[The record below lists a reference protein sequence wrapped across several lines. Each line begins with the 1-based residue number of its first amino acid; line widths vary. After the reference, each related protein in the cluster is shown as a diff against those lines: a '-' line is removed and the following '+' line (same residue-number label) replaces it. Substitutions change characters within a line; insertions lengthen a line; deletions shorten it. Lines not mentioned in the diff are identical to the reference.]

1 MKKHVVVLLAL
12 LAVGCAQKPV
22 VKEPE
27 IVASCFADG
36 DKQDMC
42 KAERTNEKNE
52 IVITRCIGQT
62 NRNALASL
70 RGKCVERICTKGSN
84 NDCQVRGEIA
94 VLDQYS
100 ELVRAKHF
108 AEEEDDAAPAPKKI
122 AKFKK
127 KKGKGA
133 IKAEA
138 QELDVDPMA
147 ELPKMPEKPEPVVK
161 KAPPKAVSQE
171 PAEPAPINVTLKAD
185 SGPTKG
191 ASSPKPRKPASTVA
205 AADGF
210 KKVCVAKT
218 DQNAPETLRGKCAT
232 RNCSDGKCTFGG
244 RKEMFDYVA
253 RSGT

>member
-12 LAVGCAQKPV
+12 VAVGCAQKPV
-22 VKEPE
+22 IKEPE

-36 DKQDMC
+36 EKQEMC
-42 KAERTNEKNE
+42 KAERTNDDGK
-52 IVITRCIGQT
+52 IVITRCIGST

-84 NDCQVRGEIA
+84 NDCQIRGEMG

-100 ELVRAKHF
+100 ELVRHKFF
-108 AEEEDDAAPAPKKI
+108 AEDEEDGAAVAPKKI
-122 AKFKK
+122 AKAKK

-133 IKAEA
+133 VKAVE

-161 KAPPKAVSQE
+161 KAAPKAVSQE
-171 PAEPAPINVTLKAD
+171 PAEPAAINVTLKAD
-185 SGPTKG
+185 
-191 ASSPKPRKPASTVA
+191 ASPKSVSSKPRKPASSVA
-205 AADGF
+205 ANEGF
-210 KKVCVAKT
+210 KKVCVAKS
-218 DQNAPETLRGKCAT
+218 DANAPEVLRGKCAT
-232 RNCSDGKCTFGG
+232 RNCNDGKCTYGG
-244 RKEMFDYVA
+244 RKEMFEYVT

>member
-12 LAVGCAQKPV
+12 LAVGCAHKPV
-22 VKEPE
+22 QKEPE

-100 ELVRAKHF
+100 ELVRHKHF
-108 AEEEDDAAPAPKKI
+108 AEEEEENFQAPKKI

-127 KKGKGA
+127 GKKGKGA
-133 IKAEA
+133 LKAEA
-138 QELDVDPMA
+138 AVAELDVDPMA

-171 PAEPAPINVTLKAD
+171 PAEPAQINVTLKAD
-185 SGPTKG
+185 KG
-191 ASSPKPRKPASTVA
+191 GASPKPRKPASAMA
-205 AADGF
+205 AQDGF

-218 DQNAPETLRGKCAT
+218 DQNAPEVLRGKCAT
-232 RNCSDGKCTFGG
+232 RNCTDGKCSFGG

>member
-12 LAVGCAQKPV
+12 VAVGCAQKPV

-36 DKQDMC
+36 EKQEMC
-42 KAERTNEKNE
+42 KAERTNDDGK
-52 IVITRCIGQT
+52 IVITRCIGTT

-70 RGKCVERICTKGSN
+70 RGKCVERICIKGSN
-84 NDCQVRGEIA
+84 NDCQIRGEIG

-100 ELVRAKHF
+100 ELVRHKFF
-108 AEEEDDAAPAPKKI
+108 AEDEEETAVAPKKI
-122 AKFKK
+122 SKIKR
-127 KKGKGA
+127 KKGKGTV
-133 IKAEA
+133 KAVE

-161 KAPPKAVSQE
+161 KAAPKPVSQE
-171 PAEPAPINVTLKAD
+171 PAEPAAINVTLKAD
-185 SGPTKG
+185 S
-191 ASSPKPRKPASTVA
+191 SSYKVSTSKPRKPASSVA
-205 AADGF
+205 TNEGF

-218 DQNAPETLRGKCAT
+218 DANAPEVLRGKCAT
-232 RNCSDGKCTFGG
+232 RNCNDGKCTYGG
-244 RKEMFDYVA
+244 RKEMFDYVT